1 MMMMMM
7 TMMTMTTIMHVPFFV
22 LTHHQ
27 GVHTGTE
34 ADKDSVPPA
43 DMDLFRRALLL
54 PLSPAAND
62 VCMRWPCMKLDF
74 CRWVFGYPRL
84 PRVARLK
91 VVRSGRFFG
100 HTCVPSELQLPP
112 LQHAHPFVAPYRF
125 QSADSR
131 SSHRDAAAAL
141 LESLEVYC
149 KDAIHPGNPMSE

>member
-1 MMMMMM
+1 MM
-7 TMMTMTTIMHVPFFV
+7 TSSVSTVTSKARSR
-22 LTHHQ
+22 LTLCFQ
-27 GVHTGTE
+27 GIHTAPDT
-34 ADKDSVPPA
+34 DRDSVSSA
-43 DMDLFRRALLL
+43 DMEIFRKALLL
-54 PLSPAAND
+54 PLANEPNETAL
-62 VCMRWPCMKLDF
+62 RWPSMKLDF

-112 LQHAHPFVAPYRF
+112 LQHQPPFTAPYRF
-125 QSADSR
+125 ISAESR
-131 SSHRDAAAAL
+131 TSQRDRVAAL